1 MKLSPEIKQD
11 DISKFS
17 GQLYDI
23 ASGRKNFSD
32 LRSFAEKAINA
43 GAGNPVYDEVK
54 SALIYPSLSIIVG
67 ARGSGKTTLLALAS
81 HDLEANGYH
90 TIYVT
95 PNYRQIECAKQQ
107 QSGKMALLLDDFA
120 EYDDALLN
128 NLRICFGKLEEN
140 PSGYKIIIAAQSEKN
155 PVASIGKIVDLLNR
169 PWMFFG
175 SRSAEEIKDNLINYI
190 ATLLYVSGK
199 SFERLRA
206 ASVVSL
212 DAFWAKYRSFSALS
226 SLIDLLR
233 RMTAFY
239 AYGVF
244 GKSETA
250 KKLTDGAA
258 SLFDAVAVA
267 LLARPPVIRSEASYV
282 FILET
287 ADEATLTEDITAY
300 ELNGRGV
307 VLALASAFEGASS
320 DAVERR
326 GWLEEYKRVAEK
338 IKELEEIQ
346 VSSSELVN
354 TILEALK
361 YYMQIRRLPI
371 VEVSENYPVEK
382 ICGPLKADAETQKK
396 RRRGPESGVIIVQGQ
411 SGARYYIMLQ
421 HAGETSGGR
430 LSGYQCK
437 RLEILS
443 KCANIVDRKL
453 LFIVSANS
461 QLNIT
466 RCTDINKLESGIEI
480 LYADS
485 LQKSKEGGLV
495 RELSNIQDEGLR
507 KMLAVLF
514 LNSVLIKI
522 RDRHR
527 IPKLAIAVLE
537 GRAV

>member
-11 DISKFS
+11 DISKFFS
-17 GQLYDI
+17 QLYDI
-23 ASGRKNFSD
+23 ASGRKNYSD
-32 LRSFAEKAINA
+32 LRSFAEKAVNA
-43 GAGNPVYDEVK
+43 GASNPVYDEVR
-54 SALIYPSLSIIVG
+54 SVLIYPSLSIIVG

-81 HDLEANGYH
+81 YDLEANGYNV
-90 TIYVT
+90 IYVT
-95 PNYRQIECAKQQ
+95 PNYRQIECAKLQH
-107 QSGKMALLLDDFA
+107 SGKMALLLDDFA

-128 NLRICFGKLEEN
+128 NLRICFEKLEEN
-140 PSGYKIIIAAQSEKN
+140 PSGYKIIIATQSEKN

-175 SRSAEEIKDNLINYI
+175 SRSAEEIKDNLTNYI

-212 DAFWAKYRSFSALS
+212 DAFWARYRSFGTLS

-239 AYGVF
+239 AYGIF

-250 KKLTDGAA
+250 KKLTDEAA

-287 ADEATLTEDITAY
+287 ADEATLMEDMTAY

-307 VLALASAFEGASS
+307 VLALANAFESAFS
-320 DAVERR
+320 DTVERR
-326 GWLEEYKRVAEK
+326 KWLEEYKRVAEK

-346 VSSSELVN
+346 VSSRELVN
-354 TILEALK
+354 AILEALK
-361 YYMQIRRLPI
+361 YYKQIRRLPI
-371 VEVSENYPVEK
+371 VDVSENYPVEK
-382 ICGPLKADAETQKK
+382 ICGPLKANAETQKK

-411 SGARYYIMLQ
+411 SGTRYYVMLQ
-421 HAGETSGGR
+421 HAGETSDGR

-453 LFIVSANS
+453 LFIVSMNS
-461 QLNIT
+461 QLNIAK
-466 RCTDINKLESGIEI
+466 CTDINKLESGVEI

-485 LQKSKEGGLV
+485 LQKSKEGGLA
-495 RELSNIQDEGLR
+495 RELGNIQDEGLR
-507 KMLAVLF
+507 KILAVLF
-514 LNSVLIKI
+514 LNSVLLKI
-522 RDRHR
+522 RDRYR

-537 GRAV
+537 GRVV

>member
-11 DISKFS
+11 DISKFYS
-17 GQLYDI
+17 QLYDI
-23 ASGRKNFSD
+23 ASGRKNYSD
-32 LRSFAEKAINA
+32 LRSFAEKAVNA
-43 GAGNPVYDEVK
+43 GASNPVYDEVR

-81 HDLEANGYH
+81 YDLEANGYH
-90 TIYVT
+90 VIYVT
-95 PNYRQIECAKQQ
+95 PNYRQVECTKLQ
-107 QSGKMALLLDDFA
+107 QSGKIALLLDDFA

-128 NLRICFGKLEEN
+128 NLKICFEKLEEN
-140 PSGYKIIIAAQSEKN
+140 PSRYKIIIATQSEKN
-155 PVASIGKIVDLLNR
+155 PVASIGKIVDLLTR

-175 SRSAEEIKDNLINYI
+175 SRSAEEIKNNLTNYI
-190 ATLLYVSGK
+190 GTLLYVSGK

-212 DAFWAKYRSFSALS
+212 DAFWARYRSFGTLS

-239 AYGVF
+239 AYGIF

-250 KKLTDGAA
+250 KKLTDEAA

-287 ADEATLTEDITAY
+287 AEEATLMEDMTAY

-307 VLALASAFEGASS
+307 VLALANAFESAFS
-320 DAVERR
+320 DTVERR
-326 GWLEEYKRVAEK
+326 KWLEEYKRVAEK

-346 VSSSELVN
+346 VSSRELVN

-361 YYMQIRRLPI
+361 YYKQIRRLPI
-371 VEVSENYPVEK
+371 VDVSENYPVEK
-382 ICGPLKADAETQKK
+382 ICGPLKANAETQKK

-411 SGARYYIMLQ
+411 SGTRYYVMLQ
-421 HAGETSGGR
+421 HAGETSNGR

-453 LFIVSANS
+453 LFIVSMNS
-461 QLNIT
+461 QLNIAK
-466 RCTDINKLESGIEI
+466 CTDINKLESGVEI

-507 KMLAVLF
+507 KILAVLF
-514 LNSVLIKI
+514 LNSVLLKI

>member
-11 DISKFS
+11 DISKFYS
-17 GQLYDI
+17 QLYDI

-32 LRSFAEKAINA
+32 LRSFVEKAISA
-43 GAGNPVYDEVK
+43 GVSNPVYDEVR

-81 HDLEANGYH
+81 YDLEANGYH
-90 TIYVT
+90 VIYVT
-95 PNYRQIECAKQQ
+95 PNNRQIECTKPQQ
-107 QSGKMALLLDDFA
+107 NEKIALLLDDFA

-128 NLRICFGKLEEN
+128 NLKICFGKLEEN
-140 PSGYKIIIAAQSEKN
+140 PSSYKIIIATQSEKN

-175 SRSAEEIKDNLINYI
+175 YRSAEEIKNNLLNYI

-212 DAFWAKYRSFSALS
+212 DAFWARYRSFGALS

-239 AYGVF
+239 AYGIF
-244 GKSETA
+244 GKSEMA
-250 KKLTDGAA
+250 KKLTDEAA

-287 ADEATLTEDITAY
+287 ADEATLMEDMVAY

-307 VLALASAFEGASS
+307 VLALANAFESAFS

-326 GWLEEYKRVAEK
+326 KWLEEYKRVAEK
-338 IKELEEIQ
+338 IKELKEVQI
-346 VSSSELVN
+346 SSSELVYAV
-354 TILEALK
+354 LKALK
-361 YYMQIRRLPI
+361 YYKQIRRLPI
-371 VEVSENYPVEK
+371 VDVFENYPVEK
-382 ICGPLKADAETQKK
+382 ICGPLKADSETQKK
-396 RRRGPESGVIIVQGQ
+396 RRRGPESGVIIVQDK
-411 SGARYYIMLQ
+411 SGTRYYIMLQ
-421 HAGETSGGR
+421 HAGETSNGR
-430 LSGYQCK
+430 LSGYQRK
-437 RLEILS
+437 RLETIS
-443 KCANIVDRKL
+443 KCANVVDRKL
-453 LFIVSANS
+453 LFIVSLTS
-461 QLNIT
+461 QSDVTKYI
-466 RCTDINKLESGIEI
+466 DINKLESGVEI

-485 LQKSKEGGLV
+485 LQKSKEGGLA
-495 RELSNIQDEGLR
+495 RELGNIQDEGLR
-507 KMLAVLF
+507 KIFAVLF
-514 LNSVLIKI
+514 LNSVLLKI

-527 IPKLAIAVLE
+527 IPKLAVAVLE
-537 GRAV
+537 GRVV